1 MAGGHDHW
9 LQQYMTMP
17 MQQLQDDECVALC
30 QRGNNEAFGE
40 LVRRYQNRVYHF
52 ILRMTSSREEAL
64 ELTQDTLLKAFQ
76 HLPTWRPE
84 ASFRTWLFR
93 IASNTTMDVLR
104 RRKLVEYV
112 PMVDDVDFPDLGEG
126 PEAQLQTRQSHAM
139 LKAAL
144 SRLPHELREILLL
157 REFED
162 MPYEEISAALGICE
176 GTVKSR
182 LARARKALLSVYEY
196 KKAGQQGNS
205 YE

>member
-1 MAGGHDHW
+1 MF
-9 LQQYMTMP
+9 

-40 LVRRYQNRVYHF
+40 LARRYQNRVYHF

-76 HLPTWRPE
+76 NLPTWRPE

-93 IASNTTMDVLR
+93 IASNTTMDLLR

-112 PMVDDVDFPDLGEG
+112 PIVDDMDFPDLGED
-126 PEAQLQTRQSHAM
+126 PEAQLQTQRSHEM
-139 LKAAL
+139 LKIAL
-144 SRLPHELREILLL
+144 GQLPHELREILLL
-157 REFED
+157 REYEE

-182 LARARKALLSVYEY
+182 LARARKALLNLYKH
-196 KKAGQQGNS
+196 KKADHQGNS